1 MKDRVES
8 QPGAQR
14 SPRTGDEQTSLR
26 TERERQLASGPLRFL
41 RFDAV
46 RERTGLSRTTIWRL
60 ERNGTFPAHR
70 QISAN
75 AVAWR
80 EDEIEAWML
89 SRTKAG

>member
-1 MKDRVES
+1 MKDQFAPR
-8 QPGAQR
+8 PRAAQIPDAR
-14 SPRTGDEQTSLR
+14 DKQTSS
-26 TERERQLASGPLRFL
+26 TTARERQLASLPLRFL

-60 ERNGTFPAHR
+60 ERKGIFPPHR

-80 EDEIEAWML
+80 EDEVEAWML
-89 SRTKAG
+89 SRAKTG

>member
-1 MKDRVES
+1 MKSRSEG
-8 QPGAQR
+8 QGNPGTA
-14 SPRTGDEQTSLR
+14 GEQTSSW
-26 TERERQLASGPLRFL
+26 TQRERQLSAVPLRFL

-60 ERNGTFPAHR
+60 ERKGLFPPHLH
-70 QISAN
+70 ISVN

-89 SRTKAG
+89 SRATTG